1 MEFDPL
7 RDEGILY
14 ALRLL
19 AAGVSVEL
27 HQYPGT
33 FHGSA
38 MIADADVSK
47 RQLRETSEVLR
58 RVLKIET
65 LS

>member
-7 RDEGILY
+7 RDEGLRY
-14 ALRLL
+14 AMGML

-27 HQYPGT
+27 HNYAGT

-38 MIADADVSK
+38 FLPEAEPTK
-47 RQLRETSEVLR
+47 RNTEEIVRILQR
-58 RVLKIET
+58 RLHP
-65 LS
+65 